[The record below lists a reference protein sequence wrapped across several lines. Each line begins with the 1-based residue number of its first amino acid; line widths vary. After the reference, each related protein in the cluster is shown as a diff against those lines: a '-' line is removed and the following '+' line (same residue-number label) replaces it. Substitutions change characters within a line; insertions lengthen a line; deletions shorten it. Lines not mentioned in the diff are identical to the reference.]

1 MKNKVIINGIDV
13 SECKHYT
20 GNVDYLSNKDWTCR
34 AEMINTRCEDCPN
47 CDFKQL
53 KRAEQKFKKIEEKC
67 KEYSTSTDIYDES
80 DILAGEILQIIE
92 GKENE

>member
-13 SECKHYT
+13 SECEYLNSLDNGVYECILGKKQMLKHR
-20 GNVDYLSNKDWTCR
+20 VC
-34 AEMINTRCEDCPN
+34 DCNHN

-67 KEYSTSTDIYDES
+67 KEYSTSTNIYDES